1 MSLITD
7 PYGGIFRNGAGTS
20 FGYYEIMSA
29 QNNSLNILYTDYATD
44 IRTYLCAD
52 PDCTHNSDTCTSW
65 FSFLGSAY
73 PFTSADGSKIY
84 LVTTGYADNAGSISD
99 EQNYG
104 TIYQFDANGANRKVL
119 YRLQSNEE
127 FYGTAASDGEKLY
140 VSIQVVDSNT
150 SSSHWEVRCLDLS
163 NGESSVIYTT
173 DQYGERIF
181 GAYANNLVIEEVTD
195 TNRSY
200 YTLDVITKQKKRPHI
215 LL

>member
-1 MSLITD
+1 MLLIFVHIYVLIQIAHIIAIHA
-7 PYGGIFRNGAGTS
+7 PVGF
-20 FGYYEIMSA
+20 
-29 QNNSLNILYTDYATD
+29 L
-44 IRTYLCAD
+44 
-52 PDCTHNSDTCTSW
+52 
-65 FSFLGSAY
+65 FLGSAY

-173 DQYGERIF
+173 DQYGERI
-181 GAYANNLVIEEVTD
+181 LVL
-195 TNRSY
+195 
-200 YTLDVITKQKKRPHI
+200 TLTIS
-215 LL
+215 L